1 MRKIKSIEFGLA
13 TRYLL
18 FTIMLCALCINVK
31 AQKLGFIG
39 GPSMSYGIVST
50 SDKAASFTM
59 IRRFPNNI
67 LSGMFGFDVVTYF
80 HADVEAAKAPQVS
93 F

>member
-1 MRKIKSIEFGLA
+1 VA
-13 TRYLL
+13 
-18 FTIMLCALCINVK
+18 K
-31 AQKLGFIG
+31 A
-39 GPSMSYGIVST
+39 YN
-50 SDKAASFTM
+50 TM